1 MDLPTVELPALVQ
14 QTETIIIGA
23 PVVIIWLLSG
33 IASAMVATNKGR
45 SGCSWFLLGFLLG
58 PLGLVLSFAVS
69 KNQPVLEQRM
79 VQRGEMQYC
88 PYCAELGRSG
98 PKRSN
103 AATVAKVSA
112 EIVRRRSRCICAD
125 PACEGLVQGTVH
137 DLPRKGRVPVRLP
150 NSERQNQFVT
160 NPATTTH

>member
-1 MDLPTVELPALVQ
+1 MELPTVELPALVQ

-58 PLGLVLSFAVS
+58 PLGLILSFAVP

-88 PYCAELGRSG
+88 PYCAELIRAEAIKCRYCGESFGGDRSSSQSVYM
-98 PKRSN
+98 R
-103 AATVAKVSA
+103 
-112 EIVRRRSRCICAD
+112 
-125 PACEGLVQGTVH
+125 
-137 DLPRKGRVPVRLP
+137 
-150 NSERQNQFVT
+150 
-160 NPATTTH
+160 